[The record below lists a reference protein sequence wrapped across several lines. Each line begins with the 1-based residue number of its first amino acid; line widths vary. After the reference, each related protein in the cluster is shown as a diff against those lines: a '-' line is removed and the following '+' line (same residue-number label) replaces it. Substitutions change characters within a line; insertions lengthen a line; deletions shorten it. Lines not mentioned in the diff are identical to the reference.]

1 MVVWSGTQGAY
12 AGVSVGV
19 TAVMLDR
26 DANRA
31 YHGRD
36 VSVARILDGSVENP
50 HNNVLDRVLDL

>member
-1 MVVWSGTQGAY
+1 MVVWSVTQGAY

-26 DANRA
+26 GANRA
-31 YHGRD
+31 CYGRD

-50 HNNVLDRVLDL
+50 QNNVLDL